1 MVSLERNSTRWRI
14 APLRNGLNDFEDDRL
29 STRAFMKVRA
39 VGFSQ
44 QQGAVGP
51 QTLTAVGDF
60 AGADGAR
67 WIVLPEHLEALAAT
81 RRSAERSQVKTIA
94 RVWTGPTV
102 GMDTGISVFASDPP
116 PVNLGP
122 GIWVWVGTRLLAS
135 VRDFTGTLEIDWLPT
150 LATITA
156 CEQVLLGQESF
167 SDEGYTPPEY
177 RVSFSYV
184 VDGRLLE
191 GSYRA
196 TFPQVCGHSFEILYD
211 PKKPSRNTGS
221 DMLDNRWLKW
231 GAGIIGIG
239 LALLAIWLWGDQ
251 DWFHN

>member
-67 WIVLPEHLEALAAT
+67 WIVLPEHREALAAT

-102 GMDTGISVFASDPP
+102 AF
-116 PVNLGP
+116 L
-122 GIWVWVGTRLLAS
+122 
-135 VRDFTGTLEIDWLPT
+135 
-150 LATITA
+150 
-156 CEQVLLGQESF
+156 F
-167 SDEGYTPPEY
+167 SP
-177 RVSFSYV
+177 RIHH
-184 VDGRLLE
+184 
-191 GSYRA
+191 
-196 TFPQVCGHSFEILYD
+196 Q
-211 PKKPSRNTGS
+211 
-221 DMLDNRWLKW
+221 
-231 GAGIIGIG
+231 
-239 LALLAIWLWGDQ
+239 
-251 DWFHN
+251 